1 MAQTWLARMHIL
13 PIGNN
18 PQQPFRA
25 RSISPLTVI
34 HQALASA

>member
-1 MAQTWLARMHIL
+1 MAQTWLARIHIL

-18 PQQPFRA
+18 PQQPVWA
-25 RSISPLTVI
+25 HSISPLTAI